1 VFILKMPFWFAP
13 KRAQGDVSHCIL
25 ITHNMK
31 SSERAASLQI
41 DTQSQDTD
49 ELFGN

>member
-1 VFILKMPFWFAP
+1 MPFWFAS

-25 ITHNMK
+25 IARNME
-31 SSERAASLQI
+31 SSERAASLGI
-41 DTQSQDTD
+41 DPQSQDTD